1 MILLCKFVNKN
12 RINEM
17 FSTTRR
23 GCLIFIYDVPEDVM
37 GNYQIY
43 LKFLYMI
50 FKLHV
55 YTNVWSGE
63 ILSSLILGLKFKLYL
78 TFFKISSFF

>member
-1 MILLCKFVNKN
+1 
-12 RINEM
+12 
-17 FSTTRR
+17 
-23 GCLIFIYDVPEDVM
+23 
-37 GNYQIY
+37 
-43 LKFLYMI
+43 MI

-78 TFFKISSFF
+78 TFFKISSFFQGDQYSLKVTPNI